1 MCFFFGG
8 VDSWTNDGK
17 KNMNIKPG
25 LVCLIAIVGVYVRFQ
40 VCAVCVCVCVS
51 LEQCCDY
58 NDFDFTIYFAF

>member
-1 MCFFFGG
+1 
-8 VDSWTNDGK
+8 
-17 KNMNIKPG
+17 MNIKPG